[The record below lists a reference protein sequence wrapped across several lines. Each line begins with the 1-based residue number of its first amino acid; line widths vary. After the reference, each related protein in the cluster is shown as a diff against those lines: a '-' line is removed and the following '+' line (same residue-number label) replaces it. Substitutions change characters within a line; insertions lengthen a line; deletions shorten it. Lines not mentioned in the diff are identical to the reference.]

1 MANLRN
7 VVMTRLAAAFPQFC
21 NRKKKVSDL
30 SSFMSQRTFQNINS
44 AGQDL
49 LLELLVPRQEVSA
62 AVEAAHSVPFLDQ
75 PARLNKNR
83 APLFSATAFQS
94 GLGEVPP
101 THGVSYW
108 EKC

>member
-1 MANLRN
+1 
-7 VVMTRLAAAFPQFC
+7 
-21 NRKKKVSDL
+21 
-30 SSFMSQRTFQNINS
+30 MSQRTFQNINS
-44 AGQDL
+44 TGQDL
-49 LLELLVPRQEVSA
+49 LLEQRVPRQEVSA
-62 AVEAAHSVPFLDQ
+62 AVEEAHSVPFLGQ

-83 APLFSATAFQS
+83 APLISGATFQR